1 MPPLS
6 KEQKKELALER
17 AKLRELALWEREQAR
32 KDREHKRLVN
42 RELKVL
48 KFMKKTG
55 VLYYHHNK
63 VDSWANS
70 IKSIIEQV
78 KEEKRYHI
86 YEWTTGEH
94 VPFCHI
100 GCRFRSNEF
109 DSIYDVPLDGSYIFQ
124 AYDSGER
131 GLGAKDRLTAVK
143 VEEKPY
149 VPYVNPGA
157 IIPIIAK

>member
-1 MPPLS
+1 MRKPPPPLS
-6 KEQKKELALER
+6 NQQKKER
-17 AKLRELALWEREQAR
+17 AELRELALWKREQAR

-55 VLYYHHNK
+55 ILYYHHNK

-70 IKSIIEQV
+70 IKSIIEKV
-78 KEEKRYHI
+78 KEEKRY
-86 YEWTTGEH
+86 YNWEWNTGEY
-94 VPFCHI
+94 VPACHI
-100 GCRFRSNEF
+100 GCRFRSDEF

-157 IIPIIAK
+157 IIPITAK